1 MQPTAEDK
9 PITKTENKK
18 QVKQVINK
26 VKEYTIPATQ
36 YHPKPYLFFDEISI
50 KQLLAFLKNRCYFT
64 TYRIQIDWLLNI
76 GISVVYIWF
85 KVVSAVQHFFNVIR
99 PIISL

>member
-36 YHPKPYLFFDEISI
+36 YHPKPNLFFNQIS
-50 KQLLAFLKNRCYFT
+50 Y
-64 TYRIQIDWLLNI
+64 
-76 GISVVYIWF
+76 
-85 KVVSAVQHFFNVIR
+85 
-99 PIISL
+99 